1 VETSTSLRIAIQKNG
16 RLTDKSIDLLENIG
30 LRFDDYKNR
39 LMVKCRNFDVE
50 LLLIRD
56 DDIPEYVQDGVCDL
70 GLVGANV
77 TSEKEADVT
86 VLKNLEYGYCRLS
99 LAAPKNDGIKNPEDF
114 EGKRIA
120 TSYPTLTQN
129 YLQNNGITAKTVEI
143 SGAVEIAPTLD
154 VADAICDLV
163 SSGSTLRANGLSE
176 IQPIF
181 YSQTQLIK
189 TNKVLSDEKEE
200 LISKFL
206 IRIEGSQTAEK
217 SRYIMMNSPKD
228 SVDKITKII
237 PSLKSPTVLP
247 LAENDLVAIHS
258 VIPIK
263 KFWSVM
269 EQLKEAG
276 ATGIV
281 ILPIENMIL

>member
-1 VETSTSLRIAIQKNG
+1 
-16 RLTDKSIDLLENIG
+16 
-30 LRFDDYKNR
+30 
-39 LMVKCRNFDVE
+39 M
-50 LLLIRD
+50 
-56 DDIPEYVQDGVCDL
+56 
-70 GLVGANV
+70 
-77 TSEKEADVT
+77 
-86 VLKNLEYGYCRLS
+86 
-99 LAAPKNDGIKNPEDF
+99 
-114 EGKRIA
+114 
-120 TSYPTLTQN
+120 
-129 YLQNNGITAKTVEI
+129 
-143 SGAVEIAPTLD
+143 
-154 VADAICDLV
+154 
-163 SSGSTLRANGLSE
+163 
-176 IQPIF
+176 
-181 YSQTQLIK
+181 IK
-189 TNKVLSDEKEE
+189 TNKVLSGEKEE

-217 SRYIMMNSPKD
+217 SKYIMMNAPKD
-228 SVDKITKII
+228 AVDKITKLI